1 MESCA
6 DEQKANETKKP
17 KKVFFKFRTGKDMRE
32 SSVEVQMC
40 DKGHFNEFNE
50 LDSKLS
56 RMVRVNGKRGGM
68 HVVLLAFFFQ
78 VMY

>member
-1 MESCA
+1 M
-6 DEQKANETKKP
+6 Q
-17 KKVFFKFRTGKDMRE
+17 E

-56 RMVRVNGKRGGM
+56 RMVRVNGKREGM
-68 HVVLLAFFFQ
+68 HVVLLAFFFFF
-78 VMY
+78 

>member
-1 MESCA
+1 M
-6 DEQKANETKKP
+6 Q
-17 KKVFFKFRTGKDMRE
+17 E

-56 RMVRVNGKRGGM
+56 RMVRVNGKREGM
-68 HVVLLAFFFQ
+68 HVVLLAFFFFFLGY
-78 VMY
+78 VLNAPGFLFSSVVFIFL

>member
-1 MESCA
+1 
-6 DEQKANETKKP
+6 
-17 KKVFFKFRTGKDMRE
+17 MRE

-68 HVVLLAFFFQ
+68 HVVLLAFFFFLGY
-78 VMY
+78 VLNAPGFLFSSVVFIFL